1 MTWEFGLLT
10 LPCGAVLMA
19 DRSRSD
25 EVIRW
30 PSSTKTAFLHVGP
43 VLSVVLACSCFM
55 VVGPTLML
63 LNKHIMEDFDFPYP
77 ITLSGIGVLS
87 SACVAKVAVMTG
99 FAHIRLA
106 TLDALHGNFYIVFS
120 FALMKALTLTC
131 GNAVYLHLSVGLIQM
146 LKAVTPSIVL
156 VVMYISSVELPP
168 SRAIW
173 CLTLIMLGT
182 IAEVKGE
189 LSYEVVG
196 LLLMAV
202 SCTCE
207 AITMVMSQK
216 MLQNLKFS
224 EIETMYFLSPPTF
237 FILCVPAAL
246 WEWESLLRN
255 TRYLVFVE
263 HPLEMLAAASL
274 GMVVTLLGFLT
285 VRLTSSIT
293 VKILNTGR
301 CVGLVFMGM
310 IFYGEHRSVHQLMA
324 YGVSLLGFLGYNLFT
339 LSHRNQLVATS
350 DQKNG
355 V

>member
-1 MTWEFGLLT
+1 
-10 LPCGAVLMA
+10 MA
-19 DRSRSD
+19 DRSQSD

-30 PSSTKTAFLHVGP
+30 PSSTKARAAFLRVGP

-77 ITLSGIGVLS
+77 ITLCGIGVLS

-99 FAHIRLA
+99 FAHIRPA
-106 TLDALHGNFYIVFS
+106 TLDALHGKYFYIVFS
-120 FALMKALTLTC
+120 FALMKALTLAC

-146 LKAVTPSIVL
+146 LKAMTPSIVL
-156 VVMYISSVELPP
+156 VVMYFSSVELPP
-168 SRAIW
+168 SRAVW
-173 CLTLIMLGT
+173 CLVLITFGT

-189 LSYEVVG
+189 LGYEVGG
-196 LLLMAV
+196 LLLMTV
-202 SCTCE
+202 SCTSE
-207 AITMVMSQK
+207 AVSMVMSQK

-237 FILCVPAAL
+237 FIICVPAAL
-246 WEWESLLRN
+246 WEWGSLLRN
-255 TRYLVFVE
+255 TRYLVFME

-301 CVGLVFMGM
+301 CVGLVFIGM

-324 YGVSLLGFLGYNLFT
+324 YGVSLLGFLGYNFFT
-339 LSHRNQLVATS
+339 LSHRKQLVATS
-350 DQKNG
+350 VDKDG
-355 V
+355 A